1 MIIKT
6 FGAGVR
12 VTKPVVIV
20 RIMTTIVNWPRSG
33 TEAFLETLT
42 KFLARALESD
52 VVAVLIVAVLIVAV
66 EVMVV
71 EMALFYS
78 EVLS

>member
-12 VTKPVVIV
+12 VTKPVVKV

-52 VVAVLIVAVLIVAV
+52 VVAVEIVAV